1 MDTIIGLIVFVFGVL
16 QIILF
21 FKIWGMTNDVRKM
34 TQHAEDI
41 LHVCRTINSYTRG
54 NGGTTIT
61 ADKSVD
67 APNKIDAADE
77 SNGIGFSIGDLVVDK
92 NENQWRI
99 IEINAPI
106 IKCKSSTKGIV
117 EFDMGELRLF

>member
-34 TQHAEDI
+34 TQHTEDI

-54 NGGTTIT
+54 NGNTTS
-61 ADKSVD
+61 SVD
-67 APNKIDAADE
+67 TSIDASNKIDAVDE
-77 SNGIGFSIGDLVVDK
+77 SNATGFTIGDLVVDK
-92 NENQWRI
+92 NENQWRV